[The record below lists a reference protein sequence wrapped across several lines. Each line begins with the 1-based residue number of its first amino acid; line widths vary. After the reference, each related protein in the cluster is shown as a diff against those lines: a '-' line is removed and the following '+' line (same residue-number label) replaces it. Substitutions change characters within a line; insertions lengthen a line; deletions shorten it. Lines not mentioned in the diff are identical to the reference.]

1 MLHILYFLIFSIFL
15 FLIGRG
21 FVILMHN
28 IFKIQFN
35 DKNEIFNI
43 PIFYFY
49 QLFGLFYI
57 GNFSFIYNFIS
68 KNNSVKF
75 YFFLFLI
82 LFLNLKNKLNIN
94 LDITN
99 AINFVALPSIL
110 SFSSVTIGFAYDAGL
125 YHLNTQQWIRESNVV
140 FGLSNLHFRYG
151 FSSILDYISSIFWI
165 NNNFDF
171 LHFTNLAFI
180 SSFIGIISIAIIKK
194 ITPVLSMSSLSIVIF
209 GILDNFG
216 KGGGRNG
223 FIDIESVTKQ
233 DTPFGIIFYISNIFI
248 VYCIFKR
255 KASDF
260 EILTLSLLT
269 VFGIQLRIFGSI
281 TLLFLIYLI
290 FEIRNFKFRLFIPSF
305 LLGVLWLLKNIFV
318 SGCLL
323 YPVEIT
329 CFGNLSWYNSESAFL
344 EMAELKNFHIG
355 YSIGTPIAEWF
366 TLWSSKEING
376 NVLFNFF
383 IAIIFLAILFL
394 FFGKRNTIKI
404 NRRANTFIYVYL
416 VFIICLWI
424 VTSPGIRLGIG
435 IFLFIIGM
443 IGSRFESLKFN
454 LQNYK
459 TYMYLLI
466 FMSTVLIPNI
476 QNYTTVMKNPLIYN
490 KISPAEVVYVPKD
503 GYGVLPENGS
513 QCWINIEC
521 VQNTK
526 KIIYLED
533 GYYKLFKVEN

>member
-1 MLHILYFLIFSIFL
+1 
-15 FLIGRG
+15 
-21 FVILMHN
+21 
-28 IFKIQFN
+28 
-35 DKNEIFNI
+35 
-43 PIFYFY
+43 
-49 QLFGLFYI
+49 
-57 GNFSFIYNFIS
+57 
-68 KNNSVKF
+68 
-75 YFFLFLI
+75 
-82 LFLNLKNKLNIN
+82 
-94 LDITN
+94 
-99 AINFVALPSIL
+99 
-110 SFSSVTIGFAYDAGL
+110 
-125 YHLNTQQWIRESNVV
+125 
-140 FGLSNLHFRYG
+140 
-151 FSSILDYISSIFWI
+151 
-165 NNNFDF
+165 
-171 LHFTNLAFI
+171 
-180 SSFIGIISIAIIKK
+180 
-194 ITPVLSMSSLSIVIF
+194 MSSLSIVIF

-476 QNYTTVMKNPLIYN
+476 QNYTTVIKNPLIYN

-521 VQNTK
+521 VQNSK
-526 KIIYLED
+526 NNLLRRWIL
-533 GYYKLFKVEN
+533 